1 MELAARHRE
10 TFWQLVRYGIN
21 GGLVTALYALV
32 YWLLVRHDGVR
43 PQVGNL
49 AGYLVAVAAG
59 YLLHSRVTFRGHGE
73 RDRATQARFATAS
86 ILSYAVN
93 AAWVWLFTERLRLP
107 PEAPLLLISFAT
119 PVLLFAVNRWWVFR

>member
-32 YWLLVRHDGVR
+32 YWLLVRHDGVK

-49 AGYLVAVAAG
+49 AGYLMAVAAG
-59 YLLHSRVTFRGHGE
+59 YLLHSRVTFRGHGD
-73 RDRATQARFATAS
+73 RDRATQARFAIAS
-86 ILSYAVN
+86 VFSYALN
-93 AAWVWLFTERLRLP
+93 AAWVWLCTERLGLT
-107 PEAPLLLISFAT
+107 PETPLLLISFVT
-119 PVLLFAVNRWWVFR
+119 PVMLFAVNRWWVFQ